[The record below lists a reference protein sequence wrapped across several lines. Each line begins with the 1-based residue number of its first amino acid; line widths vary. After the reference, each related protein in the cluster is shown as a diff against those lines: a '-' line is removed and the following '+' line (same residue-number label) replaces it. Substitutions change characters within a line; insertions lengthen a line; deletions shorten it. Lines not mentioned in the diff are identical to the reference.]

1 MLPTETCWR
10 FAAVAFQESPDQI
23 LGQPMVF
30 ECEQSGAVA
39 PGTAAGLWRRLAAT
53 GWSEPVHGRE
63 LPR

>member
-1 MLPTETCWR
+1 
-10 FAAVAFQESPDQI
+10 
-23 LGQPMVF
+23 MVF